1 MSLAPMLNALLLPA
15 LVQAAPQAE
24 APKLVPSPVGA
35 WTGSIQIPGM
45 ELGIHVE
52 LTKAEGW
59 SGRISIPVQGLKDFA
74 LAEVLVE
81 GGSVAFRMPG
91 IPGDPAFKGR
101 LEADGALRGT
111 FTQSGQSFPFKLQR
125 EGSTSAIK
133 DPAPTTSIQGRDLGF
148 PGFNAFPLKGS
159 VLAGGAHPY
168 FAVMVAGSGPTD
180 RDWVSSLMPIGH
192 AGRDFA
198 LWLQTRKIGSLRYDK
213 RFIGSKDPKLD
224 ISLDAQVGD
233 IQAALR
239 AARALPEAKG
249 KKLLLIGHSE
259 GALLSLIASKDADA
273 LLLVGLPGQSMAKT
287 IHAQIEVQLPPDTKE
302 VNLEFV
308 DSMLNAI
315 RNGKP
320 DAPELKTGVYPG
332 VANLAKSFM
341 RPETAAFV
349 RSTLDL
355 DPLAMAE
362 RVAMPMA
369 IVWGDK
375 DVQTWKPATLPESL
389 KPKVIDLVDANHLLR
404 KETRPRSE
412 INGANAMSGYN
423 DSTPMA
429 DLSPLERWLETLR

>member
-1 MSLAPMLNALLLPA
+1 MSIAPLLNSWLLPA
-15 LVQAAPQAE
+15 LIQIAPQVE
-24 APKLVPSPVGA
+24 APKPIPSPVGA
-35 WTGSIQIPGM
+35 WSGAILIPGM
-45 ELGIHVE
+45 ELGIRVE
-52 LTKAEGW
+52 LSKAEGW
-59 SGRISIPVQGLKDFA
+59 SGRISIPAQGLKDLA
-74 LAEVLVE
+74 LADVNAE
-81 GGSVAFRMPG
+81 GGAVSFRMPG

-101 LEADGALRGT
+101 LETDGVLRGT
-111 FTQSGQSFPFKLQR
+111 FTQGGQNFPFTLQR
-125 EGSTSAIK
+125 EGTPSAVK
-133 DPAPTTSIQGRDLGF
+133 APAPVTTPPGRDLDF

-180 RDWVSSLMPIGH
+180 RDWVSSVMAIGH

-198 LWLQTRKIGSLRYDK
+198 LWLQSRNIGSLRYDK

-259 GALLSLIASKDADA
+259 GALLSLLASKDADA
-273 LLLVGLPGQSMAKT
+273 LLLIGLPGQSMAKT
-287 IHAQIEVQLPPDTKE
+287 IHAQIEAQLPADTKE

-308 DSMLNAI
+308 DAMLDAI
-315 RNGKP
+315 RKGKP
-320 DAPELKTGVYPG
+320 DAPVVKVGVFPG
-332 VANLAKSFM
+332 IANLPKAFM
-341 RPETAAFV
+341 RPETAGFV

-375 DVQTWKPATLPESL
+375 DVQTWKPSTLPEAL
-389 KPKVIDLVDANHLLR
+389 KPRVIDLKDANHLLR

-412 INGANAMSGYN
+412 INGSNAMSAYN
-423 DSTPMA
+423 DETPMA
-429 DLSPLERWLETLR
+429 DLSPLARWLEMLR

>member
-1 MSLAPMLNALLLPA
+1 MSIVPLLNALLLPA
-15 LVQAAPQAE
+15 LVQIAPRVE
-24 APKLVPSPVGA
+24 SPKPTPSPAGA
-35 WTGSIQIPGM
+35 WSGSIQIPGM
-45 ELGIHVE
+45 ELGIQVE
-52 LTKAEGW
+52 LSKAEGW
-59 SGRISIPVQGLKDFA
+59 SGHISIPAQGLKDVA
-74 LAEVLVE
+74 LADVNAE
-81 GGSVAFRMPG
+81 GGSVSFRMPG
-91 IPGDPAFKGR
+91 IPGDPTFKGR

-111 FTQSGQSFPFKLQR
+111 FTQGGQSFPFTLQR
-125 EGSTSAIK
+125 EGTSSAAK
-133 DPAPTTSIQGRDLGF
+133 TPAPVTTTPGRDLDF

-180 RDWVSSLMPIGH
+180 RDWVSSMTPIGH

-198 LWLQTRKIGSLRYDK
+198 LWLQSRNIGSLRYDK

-259 GALLSLIASKDADA
+259 GALLSLIVSKDADA
-273 LLLVGLPGQSMAKT
+273 LLLIGLPGQSMAKP
-287 IHAQIEVQLPPDTKE
+287 IHAQIEAQLPPDTKA

-308 DSMLNAI
+308 DAMLDAI
-315 RNGKP
+315 RKGKP
-320 DAPELKTGVYPG
+320 DAPVTKTGVYPG
-332 VANLAKSFM
+332 IANLAKSFM

-349 RSTLDL
+349 RSTMDL
-355 DPLAMAE
+355 DPLAIAE

-375 DVQTWKPATLPESL
+375 DVQTWKPSTLPETL
-389 KPKVIDLVDANHLLR
+389 KPKVIELPDSNHLLR

-412 INGANAMSGYN
+412 INGSNAMSAYN

-429 DLSPLERWLETLR
+429 DLSPLARWLENLR